1 MIERYLYRGKRIIDG
16 EWINGHYCLDDF
28 DKPSIIALRYNGYKM
43 YDEVV
48 PATLGQCTGDKENS
62 SRNFPFS
69 DKNGTLIS
77 SEHSVRESE
86 RIRNFVPSVHY
97 GDMLRVTN
105 WRRIGVV
112 TFCHAMFKFDNV
124 SLCTFFGDK
133 DYSVEVIGNTKEY
146 CPAGQIPYHDK
157 SDLLNGGDTE

>member
-48 PATLGQCTGDKENS
+48 PATLGQCTGL
-62 SRNFPFS
+62 R
-69 DKNGTLIS
+69 DKNGTLIF
-77 SEHSVRESE
+77 E
-86 RIRNFVPSVHY
+86 

-105 WRRIGVV
+105 WRRIGAV
-112 TFCHAMFKFDNV
+112 TFCRAMFKFDNV

-133 DYSVEVIGNTKEY
+133 DYSVEVVGN
-146 CPAGQIPYHDK
+146 IHDNA
-157 SDLLNGGDTE
+157 DLLEAGKASG